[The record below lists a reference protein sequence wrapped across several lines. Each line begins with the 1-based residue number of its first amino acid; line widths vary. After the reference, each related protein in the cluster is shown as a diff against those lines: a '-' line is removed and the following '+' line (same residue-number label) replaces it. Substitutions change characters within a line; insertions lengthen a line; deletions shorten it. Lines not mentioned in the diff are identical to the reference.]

1 MNMTTVMPVIR
12 ISTTT
17 ATPAMLMPGT
27 LTPR

>member
-12 ISTTT
+12 ISTTM
-17 ATPAMLMPGT
+17 ATPAMVTPGT